1 MSTEPT
7 YYRLR
12 IDAQTTSID
21 DLIGL
26 LMSISGQIRRGAIS
40 GDDPAWQLITEHH
53 TADEVSDLYYQASEA
68 IEDFA
73 MKSGSAYNRARGKL
87 EDIDADY
94 PDDLDGRHARL
105 TELLQEIAQE
115 RQELGLP
122 ELTADCGK

>member
-7 YYRLR
+7 YYRVS

-21 DLIGL
+21 DLVGL
-26 LMSISGQIRRGAIS
+26 LMSVSGQIRRGEVS
-40 GDDPAWQLITEHH
+40 SDDPAWQLITEHH
-53 TADEVSDLYYQASEA
+53 TFDQVSDLYYRASEA

-73 MKSGSAYNRARGKL
+73 MKSESAYIHASEKL
-87 EDIDADY
+87 EDVDADY

-105 TELLQEIAQE
+105 TELLKEIAQE

-122 ELTADCGK
+122 ELTADCDE